1 MYTKRAAERPEL
13 EAAGMAL
20 SRMRLDLAGFHV
32 LDYFRPSGLGSQ
44 LSHLGRPLYRAAI
57 GAGEVGFGLTAFM
70 SVQ

>member
-1 MYTKRAAERPEL
+1 
-13 EAAGMAL
+13 
-20 SRMRLDLAGFHV
+20 MRLDLAGFHV
-32 LDYFRPSGLGSQ
+32 LDYFRPACLGGQ